1 MVEVVKY
8 SATGRRKTSSARVV
22 ITPGT
27 GKMTI
32 NGRGFEDYFPRE
44 TDRILILTPLKHTT
58 LLNKFDVTVRTVGGG
73 MTGQAG
79 ALKMA
84 LSRALVM
91 FDVNTKPVLRKNTC
105 LTRDSRMKE
114 RKKPGQKGARRKF
127 QWVKR

>member
-8 SATGRRKTSSARVV
+8 AATGRRKTSVARVI

-27 GKMTI
+27 GKITV
-32 NGRGFEDYFPRE
+32 NGRQFEVYFPRE
-44 TDRILILTPLKHTT
+44 TDRIIILSPFKLTNF
-58 LLNKFDVTVRTVGGG
+58 LNKFDMDVNADGGG
-73 MTGQAG
+73 LTGQAG

-84 LSRALVM
+84 IARALTL
-91 FDVNTKPVLRKNTC
+91 FDQNTRSTLKKNLCLR
-105 LTRDSRMKE
+105 RDSRMKE

>member
-8 SATGRRKTSSARVV
+8 AATGRRKTSIARVI

-27 GKMTI
+27 GKIMI
-32 NGRGFEDYFPRE
+32 NGRPFEVYFPRE
-44 TDRILILTPLKHTT
+44 TDRIIILSPFKLTNF
-58 LLNKFDVTVRTVGGG
+58 LNKFDMDVNAVGGG
-73 MTGQAG
+73 LTGQAG

-84 LSRALVM
+84 IARALTL
-91 FDVNTKPVLRKNTC
+91 FDMSTRAILKKSLCLR
-105 LTRDSRMKE
+105 RDSRMKE

>member
-27 GKMTI
+27 GKMII

-44 TDRILILTPLKHTT
+44 TDRILVLTPLKHTN
-58 LLNKFDVTVRTVGGG
+58 LLNKFDVVVTAVGGG

-79 ALKMA
+79 ALRMA
-84 LSRALVM
+84 LARALVM
-91 FDVNTKPVLRKNTC
+91 FDGNNKPVLRKNTC

>member
-8 SATGRRKTSSARVV
+8 AATGRRKTSVARVI

-27 GKMTI
+27 GKI
-32 NGRGFEDYFPRE
+32 NVNGRSFEVYFPRE
-44 TDRILILTPLKHTT
+44 TDRIIILSPFKLTNF
-58 LLNKFDVTVRTVGGG
+58 LNKFDMDINAVGGG
-73 MTGQAG
+73 LTGQAG

-84 LSRALVM
+84 IARALTL
-91 FDVNTKPVLRKNTC
+91 FDQSTRAVLKKNLC
-105 LTRDSRMKE
+105 LRRDSRMKE